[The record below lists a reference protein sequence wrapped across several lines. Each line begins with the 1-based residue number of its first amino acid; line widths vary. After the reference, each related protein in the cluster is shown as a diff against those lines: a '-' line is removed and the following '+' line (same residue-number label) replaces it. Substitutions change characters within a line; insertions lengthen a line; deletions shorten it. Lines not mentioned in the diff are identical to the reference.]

1 MAARPS
7 HTPAALAAIE
17 AMQRSQDDR
26 LGRIEHMLAEDRRLM
41 LERMDDLHGRVTAL
55 AVGVAP
61 LAETVKVH
69 AAKHKAAEAW
79 RSDTDEAVRG
89 LKMFRAQIGAAV
101 GLAGTAAGLLVAGA
115 GYLLTTFWA
124 DISAAIGL
132 ALKRL
137 FP

>member
-1 MAARPS
+1 MAPRPS
-7 HTPAALAAIE
+7 QTPAALAAIE
-17 AMQRSQDDR
+17 ALQHSQDDR

-61 LAETVKVH
+61 LAETVKAHAERHTAAEKTAEDH
-69 AAKHKAAEAW
+69 AAAIA
-79 RSDTDEAVRG
+79 G
-89 LKMFRAQIGAAV
+89 LKLFRARIGAAV
-101 GLAGTAAGLLVAGA
+101 GLAGTAAGMLVAGA
-115 GYLLTTFWA
+115 GYLLTTFWS
-124 DISAAIGL
+124 DIAAAIGL